1 MKKHR
6 KRKLQ
11 LSDEIKKILSKI
23 ILKKIRDPK
32 LELTTVTE
40 VRLSDDLKYAK
51 VYISIMGDEKDRE
64 KGLKILN
71 NALKF
76 IRKELASEINM
87 RFVPEISFVLD
98 ESLERAF
105 RINKILN
112 DLKKDK

>member
-23 ILKKIRDPK
+23 ILKEIRDPK